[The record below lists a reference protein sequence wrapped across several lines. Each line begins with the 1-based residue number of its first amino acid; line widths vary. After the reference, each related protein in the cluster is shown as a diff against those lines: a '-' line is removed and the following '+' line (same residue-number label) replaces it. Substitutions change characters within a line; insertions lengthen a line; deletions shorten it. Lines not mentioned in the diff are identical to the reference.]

1 MLPTLHATML
11 ASGMEIDMNQV
22 KGVSGEVRFRKIRL
36 ELARSKG
43 HAEGSPGDGYEF
55 VAPLDATDHIDLE
68 TWKRER
74 GRCFV
79 HRMEKGI
86 TVERGLLVHRAGGA
100 GGSTWAFEYGPG
112 GEVEEDAGYR
122 FAAHAFTPGE
132 YVSVR
137 DEDGDL
143 RTYRV
148 ASVKPA

>member
-1 MLPTLHATML
+1 MNEVKSLP
-11 ASGMEIDMNQV
+11 
-22 KGVSGEVRFRKIRL
+22 GEARLCKIRL

-55 VAPLDATDHIDLE
+55 VAPLGADNRIDVVA
-68 TWKRER
+68 WKRER

-79 HRMEKGI
+79 HRIEKGV

-100 GGSTWAFEYGPG
+100 GGATWAFEYEPG
-112 GEVEEDAGYR
+112 GTVDEDAGYR
-122 FAAHAFTPGE
+122 FAAHAFIPGE

-143 RTYRV
+143 RPYRV
-148 ASVKPA
+148 TSVKPA